1 MIHPTRHINNVSCS
15 DASFPSFSFFTGFP
29 HLSPG
34 EAWMALF
41 SPESFGLT
49 GLVWRYHFFPKVMI
63 LLLETIWT
71 PQIYEGILH
80 WLETVEIATGRLML
94 QKSCGKNSSIKITLQ
109 QNNMEVEDRLLTS
122 RGCGKSHDGIMYE
135 ILIEVELD
143 HFWRISFTSIYPVST
158 PSPWRD
164 SMYSSSDDMLLFWVI
179 SRKWVVV
186 TNEGLVRNPLTKHAI
201 VQVVT
206 ITGKEDNLF
215 PICMHE
221 IFAKEP
227 NHIPDLQ
234 KFVVMSTRFGL
245 TKIWSRNQCQFKRD
259 WQPLNSKKVAADCSW
274 ILLTCC
280 RLFQVYI
287 YIYTVPGAVSF
298 IFGGCEFSGHE
309 RITKSWTFF
318 FLKQTLSVFSGKN
331 LLRSL
336 KFFGIC
342 Q

>member
-1 MIHPTRHINNVSCS
+1 MN
-15 DASFPSFSFFTGFP
+15 
-29 HLSPG
+29 LQ
-34 EAWMALF
+34 L
-41 SPESFGLT
+41 
-49 GLVWRYHFFPKVMI
+49 
-63 LLLETIWT
+63 
-71 PQIYEGILH
+71 YEGILH
-80 WLETVEIATGRLML
+80 WLETVVL
-94 QKSCGKNSSIKITLQ
+94 QKSCGKNPSIKITLQ
-109 QNNMEVEDRLLTS
+109 QNNMEVEYRLLTS

-158 PSPWRD
+158 PSSWRD

-179 SRKWVVV
+179 SRNWVVV
-186 TNEGLVRNPLTKHAI
+186 TNEGLVRNPLTKHVV

-206 ITGKEDNLF
+206 ITGKEDNPKVYCIYSQFGFMKSLHRSQIIS
-215 PICMHE
+215 PTCS
-221 IFAKEP
+221 
-227 NHIPDLQ
+227 
-234 KFVVMSTRFGL
+234 FVVVHSVWIDKDL
-245 TKIWSRNQCQFKRD
+245 IQNQCQFKRD

-318 FLKQTLSVFSGKN
+318 SWSKLCPFFSGKK
-331 LLRSL
+331 LLTSL
-336 KFFGIC
+336 KFFPIC